1 MAIHNVGIYPHK
13 QIFYGKAIDVKPT
26 NVYIGD
32 KFTETDTLKEF
43 LYDGTKWIDNVS
55 LPMNY
60 VHGIATVDGLFN
72 SIVDDTKDFM
82 TLMFDGKT
90 VKIVMDGKEYYR
102 PILATTGRIITIEP
116 IMLATKATVSLS
128 GSGEGNFTG
137 GCVVSTVVEGVS
149 GNDYSIQLV
158 AGVGESLMTTI
169 SFENDVIT
177 ITSGTNELGEPLYIY
192 AGDIQSLINN
202 TLVINELFESSVEI
216 VAGAIEFTDEPVPF
230 TDGSDGVIVK
240 AGTPYI
246 IMN

>member
-1 MAIHNVGIYPHK
+1 MAIHNVGIYPHR
-13 QIFYGKAIDVKPT
+13 QIFYGKSIDVKPT
-26 NVYIGD
+26 NVYVGD
-32 KFTETDTLKEF
+32 KFVETDTLKEF
-43 LYDGTKWIDNVS
+43 LYNGIKWIDKVN

-60 VHGIATVDGLFN
+60 VHGIASVDGILGA
-72 SIVDDTKDFM
+72 IVDNTKDF
-82 TLMFDGKT
+82 TTSMFDGKT
-90 VKIVMDGKEYYR
+90 VKVVMDGMEYYR
-102 PILATTGRIITIEP
+102 PIIGTSGRVITIDP

-137 GCVVSTVVEGVS
+137 SCVVSTINDGAS

-169 SFENDVIT
+169 SFENNVIT
-177 ITSGTNELGEPLYIY
+177 ITSGTNELGEPQYIY

-202 TLVINELFESSVEI
+202 TPEINELFESTAQI
-216 VAGAIEFTDEPVPF
+216 IAGAIEFTDEPIPF
-230 TDGSDGVIVK
+230 SGGSDDVIVK